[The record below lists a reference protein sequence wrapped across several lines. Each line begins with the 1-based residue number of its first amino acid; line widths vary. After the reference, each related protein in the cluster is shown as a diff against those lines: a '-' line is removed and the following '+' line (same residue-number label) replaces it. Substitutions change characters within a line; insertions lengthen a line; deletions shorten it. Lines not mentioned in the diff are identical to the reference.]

1 MISLDATSSF
11 NSTAFTI
18 AAPGAVHVAFG
29 VDADYFRG
37 MGVTI
42 TSVVKNNPGLQ
53 FVFHVFAFSI
63 SEDSRRRLAALEKEC
78 GVTICLHLLSTDLLK
93 DFSAF
98 PCFAQHSL
106 GTFIRLLIPNK
117 LQGITK
123 KVLYL
128 DADILC
134 FGNIAE
140 LLATDIEECISA
152 VVHDE
157 ASTTAKTQIP
167 ALGIR
172 HGKYFNAGVMYINV
186 DNWVA
191 NDTQNKA
198 LNILTKQ
205 QLVFADQDAL
215 NIVLDGH
222 AKYVA
227 EKWNYRYH
235 LVDFC
240 IKGDTALN
248 VAAPFVFM
256 HFTGPVKP
264 WHSWCLHEARAI
276 FEKYQAM
283 SSWADMPLDG
293 PKTSRDLKLFSKF
306 LIKQNRLGDGIF
318 WHLKYLRARLAQ
330 NLKAL

>member
-1 MISLDATSSF
+1 MISLDATSCCSSAA
-11 NSTAFTI
+11 STITGPDI
-18 AAPGAVHVAFG
+18 VHVAFG
-29 VDADYFRG
+29 VDAGYFRG

-42 TSVVKNNPGLQ
+42 TSVVKNNPEGK

-63 SEDSRRRLAALEKEC
+63 SDDSRRRLAELEKEC
-78 GVTICLHLLSTDLLK
+78 GITIFLHLLSTDLLRE
-93 DFSAF
+93 FSEF

-117 LQGITK
+117 LKGITK

-140 LLATDIEECISA
+140 LLETDIEDCISA

-157 ASTTAKTQIP
+157 VGTTAKTQIP

-172 HGKYFNAGVMYINV
+172 YGKYFNAGVMYINV

-191 NDTQNKA
+191 NDTQEKA

-215 NIVLDGH
+215 NIALDGH
-222 AKYVA
+222 AKYLP

-240 IKGDTALN
+240 IRGDSALN
-248 VAAPFVFM
+248 VAVPFVFM

-264 WHSWCLHEARAI
+264 WHSWCLHEAKAI
-276 FEKYQAM
+276 FQKYQAM

-330 NLKAL
+330 NLKAM